1 MKGWGSEVISQRPGG
16 WCAGGA
22 QGTPFLQD
30 TALPGAEQDP
40 PQCAPCLSFSLPSL
54 STAKHPG
61 LVGNGSVCVPG
72 HTGCQTFLRARQSM
86 ELKIRFRNNN

>member
-30 TALPGAEQDP
+30 TALPGTEQEP
-40 PQCAPCLSFSLPSL
+40 PQCVPCPSFSLPSFKQCQ
-54 STAKHPG
+54 APG
-61 LVGNGSVCVPG
+61 LGREWVSVCAWPYG
-72 HTGCQTFLRARQSM
+72 MPDLPQSKA
-86 ELKIRFRNNN
+86 EHGAENKI